1 MSNVKEK
8 KKRKNFKKLV
18 ENKLKMSE
26 KYSIT
31 INLKYS
37 WMDFLEIYDALVV
50 VQHYNFTS
58 DYN

>member
-1 MSNVKEK
+1 MSKKK

>member
-1 MSNVKEK
+1 
-8 KKRKNFKKLV
+8 
-18 ENKLKMSE
+18 MSE

-31 INLKYS
+31 MNLKYS